1 LSRVFQ
7 AIPAKPAYY
16 TSCINTLAEISEG
29 STVDVTVSRFNRRSV
44 AIQAG

>member
-1 LSRVFQ
+1 VT
-7 AIPAKPAYY
+7 IPGKPAYDA
-16 TSCINTLAEISEG
+16 SCSVARADISEG